1 MDKPQRMPTR
11 LEHYDYSQD
20 GAYFLTLCVQ
30 DRKPLLS
37 RIPVGEGLAPP
48 EPILL
53 PFGKIAQK
61 QLLNLRTRYPMLTID
76 KFVIM
81 PNHIHILLHIH
92 AGGASPSPTVSD
104 IVCAYKSL
112 TVRECKKVQPIEQLF
127 QRSYYDHIIRDAY
140 DYQTKWQYIDENPV
154 KWSEDK
160 LYVPI

>member
-1 MDKPQRMPTR
+1 MEKPQRKPTR
-11 LEHYDYSQD
+11 LEHYDYSQN

-53 PFGKIAQK
+53 PFGKIAQT
-61 QLLNLRTRYPMLTID
+61 QLLALQTRYTALTID
-76 KFVIM
+76 KYVIM
-81 PNHIHILLHIH
+81 PNHIHILLRIH

-104 IVCAYKSL
+104 IICAFKSL
-112 TVRECKKVQPIEQLF
+112 TVRGCKKVQPIEQLF
-127 QRSYYDHIIRDAY
+127 QRSYYDHIIRDVY

-160 LYVPI
+160 FYVPI